1 MLPRTGFRTAGGTT
15 RWKQRPRMPGHTPV
29 SAEEEWARLEPVLE
43 ALREEIHIPISV
55 DTYYPDVAKRAIRAG
70 AAIIND
76 VSGCVDNGMAAV
88 AAQTGA
94 GLVMMCPGDANVTE
108 TAADSFA
115 AVRRYFRRA
124 LQIAAW
130 AELPYERL
138 CLDPGIGFGKSREDD
153 LALIARLPELM
164 SGLPAAAAMCRAM
177 NGCPVRWRCIR
188 SLSGTVR
195 MFCGCTMWRRR
206 CRLCG

>member
-1 MLPRTGFRTAGGTT
+1 
-15 RWKQRPRMPGHTPV
+15 
-29 SAEEEWARLEPVLE
+29 
-43 ALREEIHIPISV
+43 
-55 DTYYPDVAKRAIRAG
+55 
-70 AAIIND
+70 
-76 VSGCVDNGMAAV
+76 
-88 AAQTGA
+88 
-94 GLVMMCPGDANVTE
+94 MMCPGDANVTE

-164 SGLPAAAAMCRAM
+164 SGLPEIALLIGASRKRVVAACAAMCRAM

-188 SLSGTVR
+188 SLSGT
-195 MFCGCTMWRRR
+195 
-206 CRLCG
+206 

>member
-1 MLPRTGFRTAGGTT
+1 MGAAGAG
-15 RWKQRPRMPGHTPV
+15 
-29 SAEEEWARLEPVLE
+29 AEAI
-43 ALREEIHIPISV
+43 REKIHIPISV

-108 TAADSFA
+108 TARILLRRC
-115 AVRRYFRRA
+115 RRYFRRA

-164 SGLPAAAAMCRAM
+164 SGLPEIAVLIGASAQAGGGR
-177 NGCPVRWRCIR
+177 
-188 SLSGTVR
+188 LL
-195 MFCGCTMWRRR
+195 RR
-206 CRLCG
+206 CAER